1 MQITNRYNLPAA
13 IVNNVLND
21 EYSRGDAVISVTQ
34 LLNSP
39 RIVLLQR
46 VNESK
51 MVVDVVDRLPSMIG
65 TAMHKVL
72 EKGANPEDIVEERF
86 FLDILGWRVSG
97 AVDLQTPKP
106 DGTWEIN
113 DYKMTSVYSVMA
125 EKWEWEAQL
134 NMYAYLM
141 RQSKGRRVSSM
152 KIVAILKD
160 WNRKQG
166 AFKTDYPEA
175 PIVVVDIPVWDDARQ
190 EAYIESRVF
199 EHQKNANALDS
210 GEPIDYCT
218 DQERWLRG
226 EKWAVMKK
234 GRKSAVKLFDSEEE
248 ANGWISS
255 QEDSNILSTEH
266 RPGEPI
272 RCSGNYCGVAQWC
285 KQWLEQSG
293 QGTSEGSVGI
303 EEREPEQD

>member
-1 MQITNRYNLPAA
+1 MQYTNRYNLPSA

-46 VNESK
+46 VNEGK
-51 MVVDVVDRLPSMIG
+51 MVTDVVDRIPSMLG

-86 FLDILGWRVSG
+86 FLEILGWLVSG
-97 AVDLQTPKP
+97 AVDLQIPKD

-113 DYKMTSVYSVMA
+113 DYKITSVYSVMS

-134 NMYAYLM
+134 NMYGYLM
-141 RQSKGRRVSSM
+141 RMATGRRVSSM

-166 AFKTDYPEA
+166 AFKPEYPEA
-175 PIVVVDIPVWDDARQ
+175 PVAVIDVPVWDDARQ
-190 EAYIESRVF
+190 KEYIESRVAI
-199 EHQKNANALDS
+199 HQKNAIALDS
-210 GEPIDYCT
+210 GEPIDYCS
-218 DQERWLRG
+218 DQERWLRN
-226 EKWAVMKK
+226 EKFAAMKK
-234 GRKSAVKLFDSEEE
+234 GRKSAVKLFDTEEE
-248 ANGWISS
+248 ANGWIGR
-255 QEDSNILSTEH
+255 QADGEVFIIEH
-266 RPGEPI
+266 RPGEPV
-272 RCSGNYCGVAQWC
+272 RCSGDYCGVSQWC
-285 KQWLEQSG
+285 RQWLEQPD
-293 QGTSEGSVGI
+293 QGAGEGSGGT
-303 EEREPEQD
+303 EERLAE